1 MAAVLLRAASLAF
14 VMVLGILLKKTGI
27 VEQNAG
33 EVIKKLLIN
42 LTLPAAIIVNFA
54 AIPSIQSSFLFL
66 AFLGMALDIVG
77 MVVGAWMTKKETPE
91 KKALYMLE
99 LPAYNIGTFCIPFV
113 QSFLP
118 GIGSVSAC
126 IFDVGNSVIC
136 TGGSYAFVSEYISKS
151 KNRMDYRQFAKR
163 LLTSPPLMTYVVMFA
178 MSLCKIKIPEQVVT
192 FVSPIANAN
201 AFIAMM
207 MLGLLFRFE
216 LKKAYIKEI
225 FRLLGM
231 RYILAVLFSIGI
243 YFLLP
248 YDLVIRQ
255 TLVLVCFGPTS
266 AIAPAYTGMCGGDEG
281 LASCINSVSIII
293 SMVVMTGLIGSF
305 GLF

>member
-14 VMVLGILLKKTGI
+14 
-27 VEQNAG
+27 
-33 EVIKKLLIN
+33 
-42 LTLPAAIIVNFA
+42 
-54 AIPSIQSSFLFL
+54 
-66 AFLGMALDIVG
+66 LGMALDVF
-77 MVVGAWMTKKETPE
+77 MMAVGAWMTKKQTPARQ
-91 KKALYMLE
+91 ALYMLE

-118 GIGSVSAC
+118 GIGNVSAC
-126 IFDVGNSVIC
+126 IFDVGNSVVC
-136 TGGSYAFVSEYISKS
+136 TGGSYAFVSEYVSRSKS
-151 KNRMDYRQFAKR
+151 GMDYRQFAKR
-163 LLTSPPLMTYVVMFA
+163 LITSPPLMTYVVMFVL
-178 MSLCKIKIPEQVVT
+178 SLCKIQIPEQVVT
-192 FVSPIANAN
+192 FVSPVANAN

-216 LKKAYIKEI
+216 LKKEYIKEI
-225 FRLLGM
+225 FRILGV
-231 RYILAVLFSIGI
+231 RYLFAILFSVAI
-243 YFLLP
+243 YYLLP
-248 YDLVIRQ
+248 YQLVIRQ

-293 SMVVMTGLIGSF
+293 SMVIMTGLIAAF

>member
-1 MAAVLLRAASLAF
+1 MTAVLLRAASLAF
-14 VMVLGILLKKTGI
+14 VMALGILLKKTGI

-136 TGGSYAFVSEYISKS
+136 TGGSYAFCLRIYIEKQEW
-151 KNRMDYRQFAKR
+151 DGLQ
-163 LLTSPPLMTYVVMFA
+163 TV
-178 MSLCKIKIPEQVVT
+178 CK
-192 FVSPIANAN
+192 A
-201 AFIAMM
+201 AFD
-207 MLGLLFRFE
+207 
-216 LKKAYIKEI
+216 KPT
-225 FRLLGM
+225 
-231 RYILAVLFSIGI
+231 VD
-243 YFLLP
+243 
-248 YDLVIRQ
+248 DLRGDVCNVI
-255 TLVLVCFGPTS
+255 V
-266 AIAPAYTGMCGGDEG
+266 
-281 LASCINSVSIII
+281 
-293 SMVVMTGLIGSF
+293 
-305 GLF
+305 